1 MLNKIEQWIN
11 GLGDKAPMRTF
22 EQMIAVCV
30 ARASETGSKR
40 MVLACAEDA
49 KLIEAVEL
57 ARERGIISPILVG
70 DISAIEAAAK
80 SVGVNLGA
88 YKVID
93 APEYDI
99 ALKQSVE
106 MLATD
111 EADILMRGAVPA
123 VDFLKAVLA
132 RKRELGVSGLLT
144 QVSCLEIPDYHKLL
158 LMSDAAVVIKPSIQ
172 QKKVIIENAISV
184 ANAIGV
190 SLPKVALMAAVEVV
204 NPSMEAAMEN
214 AIVSKMGDRGQI
226 RGALVDG
233 PLSLDVATFKS
244 AAELKGV
251 KGEVAGDA
259 DILIMNK
266 IEEGNIL
273 YKSLIRFA
281 HAKTGSVLVGA
292 GKPMIITSRVEVQNN
307 ELHSVALAVLLHAF
321 YNQNGEKAA

>member
-1 MLNKIEQWIN
+1 MDTMERWIQR
-11 GLGDKAPMRTF
+11 LGDEAPLTTF
-22 EQMIAVCV
+22 EQMIEVCN
-30 ARASETGSKR
+30 ARTAESGCR
-40 MVLACAEDA
+40 RLVLACAEDA
-49 KLIEAVEL
+49 KLIRAVEL
-57 ARERGIISPILVG
+57 ARSRGIICPILVG
-70 DISAIEAAAK
+70 DKSAIGAAAK
-80 SVGVNLGA
+80 SVGIGLQA
-88 YKVID
+88 YELID
-93 APEYDI
+93 APEYDD
-99 ALKQSVE
+99 ALKRSVS
-106 MLATD
+106 MFTQD

-132 RKRELGVSGLLT
+132 KKRELGVSGLLT

-226 RGALVDG
+226 RGALIDG
-233 PLSLDVATFKS
+233 PLSLDVATFKA

-259 DILIMNK
+259 DILIVNK

-292 GKPMIITSRVEVQNN
+292 SKPIIITSRVEVQNN
-307 ELHSVALAVLLHAF
+307 ELHSIALAVLLHAF
-321 YNQNGEKAA
+321 HNQSSEEAA

>member
-1 MLNKIEQWIN
+1 MVNTLERWMQE
-11 GLGDKAPMRTF
+11 LGDKAPMRTF
-22 EQMIAVCV
+22 EQMIEVCE
-30 ARASETGSKR
+30 AQTSDRGSRR

-49 KLIEAVEL
+49 KLIQAVDL

-70 DISAIEAAAK
+70 DKSAIEAAAK
-80 SVGVNLGA
+80 SINVDLRA
-88 YKVID
+88 YDVID
-93 APEYDI
+93 APEHDF

-106 MLATD
+106 MLTKD
-111 EADILMRGAVPA
+111 EADLLMRGAVPA

-132 RKRELGVSGLLT
+132 KKRELGVSGLLT

-204 NPSMEAAMEN
+204 NPSMEAALEN

-233 PLSLDVATFKS
+233 PLSLDVATFKA

-251 KGEVAGDA
+251 KGQVAGDA
-259 DILIMNK
+259 DILILNK

-292 GKPMIITSRVEVQNN
+292 CKPMIITSRVEVQNN
-307 ELHSVALAVLLHAF
+307 ELHSIALAVLLYAF
-321 YNQNGEKAA
+321 YDHNHEEAA

>member
-1 MLNKIEQWIN
+1 MVSDLEQWIH
-11 GLGDKAPMRTF
+11 GLGENAPMRTF
-22 EQMIAVCV
+22 EQMIKVCE
-30 ARASETGSKR
+30 AQTRDTGSRR

-49 KLIEAVEL
+49 KLIQAIEL

-70 DISAIEAAAK
+70 DKSAIEAAAK
-80 SVGVNLGA
+80 SINVNLRA
-88 YKVID
+88 YEVVD
-93 APEYDI
+93 APEYDL
-99 ALKQSVE
+99 ALKQSVK
-106 MLATD
+106 MFTKD
-111 EADILMRGAVPA
+111 EADMLMRGVVPA

-132 RKRELGVSGLLT
+132 KKVELGVSGLLT

-204 NPSMEAAMEN
+204 NPSMEAALEN

-226 RGALVDG
+226 RGALIDG

-244 AAELKGV
+244 AAQLKGV

-259 DILIMNK
+259 DILVVNK
-266 IEEGNIL
+266 VEEGNIL

-281 HAKTGSVLVGA
+281 NAKTGSVLVGA
-292 GKPMIITSRVEVQNN
+292 GKPMIITSRVEVHNN
-307 ELHSVALAVLLHAF
+307 ELHSIALAVLLHAF
-321 YNQNGEKAA
+321 YDQNGEKAA